1 MAGRKTKREWGTIRK
16 QQTKSARYQAS
27 YVGPDLRRHYAPVT
41 FSSKMI
47 AERWLDKEKQRL
59 DTCAASAGGLSSWK
73 PPEVLVEESKI
84 KAITLAE
91 YGERWIEERNIKA
104 GTRIEYKAKFAN
116 HIKPKLG
123 RYAIC
128 DLNPA
133 LVRSWYSSLGTKTP
147 TRNAH
152 AYSLLHAIC
161 ETAVREQLLER
172 NPCMIERAMNPKTKR
187 QAVVPTIVELE
198 ALADKLGSDART
210 ERFKVLV
217 LLSAWCGLRYGEVS
231 ELRRKDFDPNCEV
244 VSVGRGVRHRSGQ
257 CMIDT
262 PKDDKPARIVIPPFM
277 RDGIKSHLANHVD
290 RDPNSLLFVPARGG
304 CHLNDRVFNK
314 DVFKPAAKT
323 IGREDMTAHDL
334 RHFAGTMTAQV
345 GNLVETMARLRHST
359 HKASLIYQQ
368 QVSGR
373 DIAVAE
379 ALDVLRTESLA
390 AQHNSN
396 SENPLGVD
404 SVLG

>member
-1 MAGRKTKREWGTIRK
+1 
-16 QQTKSARYQAS
+16 
-27 YVGPDLRRHYAPVT
+27 
-41 FSSKMI
+41 MI
-47 AERWLDKEKQRL
+47 AERWLAKEKDRI
-59 DTCAASAGGLSSWK
+59 DRCAASDEGLASWK
-73 PPEVLVEESKI
+73 PPEVITEESKI
-84 KAITLAE
+84 KAETLAE
-91 YGERWIEERNIKA
+91 YGERWIDERNIKA

-123 RYAIC
+123 RIAIC
-128 DLNPA
+128 DLSPA

-198 ALADKLGSDART
+198 ALADKLGSDQRT
-210 ERFKVLV
+210 ERFKTLV

-231 ELRRKDFDPNCEV
+231 ELRRKDFDPNCEI

-262 PKDDKPARIVIPPFM
+262 PKDDKPAKIVIPPHI
-277 RDGIKSHLANHVD
+277 REAVKSHLSNHVD
-290 RDPNSLLFVPARGG
+290 REPNSLLFVPVRRG

-373 DIAVAE
+373 DIAVADALSALRAE
-379 ALDVLRTESLA
+379 AVAAADLGSQA
-390 AQHNSN
+390 AQPEPSQ
-396 SENPLGVD
+396 
-404 SVLG
+404 

>member
-1 MAGRKTKREWGTIRK
+1 
-16 QQTKSARYQAS
+16 
-27 YVGPDLRRHYAPVT
+27 
-41 FSSKMI
+41 
-47 AERWLDKEKQRL
+47 
-59 DTCAASAGGLSSWK
+59 
-73 PPEVLVEESKI
+73 
-84 KAITLAE
+84 
-91 YGERWIEERNIKA
+91 
-104 GTRIEYKAKFAN
+104 
-116 HIKPKLG
+116 
-123 RYAIC
+123 
-128 DLNPA
+128 
-133 LVRSWYSSLGTKTP
+133 
-147 TRNAH
+147 
-152 AYSLLHAIC
+152 
-161 ETAVREQLLER
+161 
-172 NPCMIERAMNPKTKR
+172 MIERAMNPKTKR
-187 QAVVPTIVELE
+187 QAVVPTIAELE

-210 ERFKVLV
+210 ERFKALV

-262 PKDDKPARIVIPPFM
+262 PKDNQPAKIVIPPHI
-277 RDGIKSHLANHVD
+277 RSDVQSHLSNHVD
-290 RDPNSLLFVPARGG
+290 KEGDSLLFVPARGG
-304 CHLNDRVFNK
+304 CHVNDRVFNK

-379 ALDVLRTESLA
+379 ALSALRTEALSALRTETIA
-390 AQHNSN
+390 AQD
-396 SENPLGVD
+396 D
-404 SVLG
+404 SSQASASIT